1 MTIYVALLR
10 GVNVGGHKKVA
21 AAELRDLATSLKY
34 RNAAT
39 LLNSGNIVFEGPA
52 KATTAIERQFE
63 AAAAKT
69 LGLATDFFVRT
80 AAEWHALAKANPLLK
95 EAKDDPSHLL
105 LWVLKEPATPVGLK
119 ALQAAIKGR
128 ESFRSGKSAL
138 YIAFPDGIGLSKL
151 TPAVIDRALGTRGT
165 GRNWNTVLKLCA
177 MMES

>member
-10 GVNVGGHKKVA
+10 GVNVGGHKKVSA
-21 AAELRDLATSLKY
+21 GDLRDLATSLKY
-34 RNAAT
+34 RGGAT

-52 KATTAIERQFE
+52 KATAAIEKQFE

-69 LGLATDFFVRT
+69 MGLETEFFVRT

-105 LWVLKEPATPVGLK
+105 LWTLKAPAAPATLK
-119 ALQAAIKGR
+119 ALQAAIKDR

-138 YIAFPDGIGLSKL
+138 YIAFPDGIGSSKL
-151 TPAVIDRALGTRGT
+151 TPTVIDRALGVRGT

-177 MMES
+177 MMEN

>member
-10 GVNVGGHKKVA
+10 GVNVGGNKKVST
-21 AAELRDLATSLKY
+21 AELRELATGLKY

-52 KATTAIERQFE
+52 KATAAMEKQFE

-69 LGLATDFFVRT
+69 LGLATEFFVRT
-80 AAEWHALAKANPLLK
+80 SAEWQALAKANPLLK
-95 EAKDDPSHLL
+95 EAKDDPGHLL
-105 LWVLKEPATPVGLK
+105 LWALKEPATPAALK

-128 ESFRSGKSAL
+128 ESFRSGKGAL
-138 YIAFPDGIGLSKL
+138 YITFPDGIGSSKL